1 MKKQYKLIA
10 LLTLTYHVVSY
21 AQPNIEAP
29 IDSLKNSTKTVLL
42 FSSFVGRIRR
52 FLMKKTQK
60 DKKSGL
66 FLSYVYTVYTYQKHG
81 ETLET

>member
-1 MKKQYKLIA
+1 
-10 LLTLTYHVVSY
+10 
-21 AQPNIEAP
+21 
-29 IDSLKNSTKTVLL
+29 
-42 FSSFVGRIRR
+42 
-52 FLMKKTQK
+52 MKKTQK